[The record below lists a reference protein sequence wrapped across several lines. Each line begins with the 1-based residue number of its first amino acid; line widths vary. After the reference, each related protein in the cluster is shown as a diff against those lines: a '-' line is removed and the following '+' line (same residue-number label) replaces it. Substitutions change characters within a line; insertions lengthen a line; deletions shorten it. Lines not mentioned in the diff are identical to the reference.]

1 MENDQRKSLKSDLLV
16 SPLAV
21 KTRSRNEVN
30 ALRKENREKVFS
42 ARR

>member
-1 MENDQRKSLKSDLLV
+1 MEDDQRKSLKSDLLL